1 MTLYELEWAF
11 TAWHDGHP
19 DIERRLIDA
28 VAQRWFLLG
37 AAHDDGR
44 PVRFAGGVLV
54 PLGAPSGARRALWRD
69 ETELLSEAVPMPAW
83 ATRVPCWTPLL
94 ATRRPASA

>member
-1 MTLYELEWAF
+1 MTRYELEWAF
-11 TAWHDGHP
+11 AAWHDGQP

-37 AAHDDGR
+37 AARSDGR
-44 PVRFAGGVLV
+44 PVGFAGRVLV
-54 PLGAPSGARRALWRD
+54 PLGAVGGGRRALWRD
-69 ETELLSEAVPMPAW
+69 ETELLTEAVPMPAW
-83 ATRVPCWTPLL
+83 ATRVPCWTPLQ